1 MIKSCKLLTVNYCVS
16 IIHYL
21 SFRNSSS
28 RSSSTAL
35 SNASKSCMKKIRID
49 HTHQIIYNHFSLG
62 SRPKTNP
69 SADHFQYRPRRYTGT
84 NIRTGWGT
92 SMDETTII
100 LTQQNLQQAT
110 AKERAP

>member
-1 MIKSCKLLTVNYCVS
+1 MIKSCKLLTVNYLCVHNPLLELQELLQSVILYS
-16 IIHYL
+16 IVKC
-21 SFRNSSS
+21 F
-28 RSSSTAL
+28 
-35 SNASKSCMKKIRID
+35 KILHEEDKD

-84 NIRTGWGT
+84 DIRARWGT

-110 AKERAP
+110 AKARAP